1 MHMFVCQEEKDQACK
16 CPDLTVKTILVLSV
30 AFPLTSEKD
39 SSLSEFYYV
48 RPLCCKRGKAVAE
61 REE

>member
-1 MHMFVCQEEKDQACK
+1 MHMFVCQEENDQACT
-16 CPDLTVKTILVLSV
+16 CPDLTIKTILVPPV

-39 SSLSEFYYV
+39 SSLSEFHYV
-48 RPLCCKRGKAVAE
+48 GPLHCGMGKAIAE